1 MTSKPEL
8 SFRQV
13 WNMCVGFLGI
23 QFAFALQ
30 NTDVSRIF
38 QTLGAD
44 LREIPILWVAAP
56 LSGLIV
62 QPIIGY
68 ASDHT
73 WTRLGRRRP
82 YFLGGA
88 LLTTLAL
95 AWMPNSPMLWVA
107 AVMLWLMDASI
118 NVSMEPFRAF
128 VGDQLPESQRPL
140 GFALQSFFI
149 GVGAVLASIL
159 PWALARLGV
168 ANVAPPGEIPATVR
182 IAFYVGAA
190 VLFCAVLWTV
200 LSTREYAPERLLSF
214 PRTSVALPFSDV
226 SQAWRPGVV
235 MLVAGGAG
243 IAVIRRLSLE
253 KELYLL
259 AGGLIVFGALFAW
272 LSTTGKTASRGMV
285 RQVMGDLYGMPR
297 PMRRLGWVQ
306 FFSWFALIA
315 MWIYTTPTV
324 TSVQFGSAD
333 PQSVAYNTGANWVGV
348 LFAAGNCFLIAGAV
362 VIPFM
367 VRMIGLRWS
376 HLVNLAAGGLG
387 LASFAWVRSPDW
399 LLLSMAGVGFA
410 SASIQSLP
418 YTLLSDNLPP
428 EKMGVY
434 MGIFNFF
441 IVIPQVLAASVLGGL
456 VHALFGDRPAFGLVL
471 GGASMVIG
479 GLCTL
484 RVTEPRLAETA
495 SPPTLDAREA

>member
-1 MTSKPEL
+1 MTPKPEL
-8 SFRQV
+8 SFRQI

-30 NTDVSRIF
+30 NADVSRIF
-38 QTLGAD
+38 QTLGAN

-88 LLTTLAL
+88 LLTTVAL
-95 AWMPNSPMLWVA
+95 LWMPDASTLWVA

-128 VGDQLPESQRPL
+128 VGDQLPDSQRPL

-149 GVGAVLASIL
+149 GIGAVLASML
-159 PWALARLGV
+159 PWAFAKLGV
-168 ANVAPPGEIPATVR
+168 PNVAPAGQIPATVR
-182 IAFYVGAA
+182 AAFYVGAG
-190 VLFCAVLWTV
+190 VLFCAMLWTV
-200 LSTREYAPERLLSF
+200 VSTREYAPERLLSF
-214 PRTSVALPFSDV
+214 ARKSPVLPLSNV
-226 SQAWRPGVV
+226 SRAWRPGLV
-235 MLVAGGAG
+235 MLVAGGLG
-243 IAVIRRLSLE
+243 VLMIRRLSLE
-253 KELYLL
+253 PELYLL
-259 AGGLIVFGALFAW
+259 AGGLILFGALYAW
-272 LSTTGKTASRGMV
+272 LSRTGSHGMM
-285 RQVMGDLYGMPR
+285 RQVMSDLYGMPGA
-297 PMRRLGWVQ
+297 MRRLAWVQ
-306 FFSWFALIA
+306 FFSWFALFA

-324 TSVQFGSAD
+324 TSVQFGSSD
-333 PQSVAYNTGANWVGV
+333 PGSLAYNTGANWVGV

-362 VIPFM
+362 VIPIM
-367 VRMIGLRWS
+367 VRLLGLRWS

-387 LASFAWVRSPDW
+387 LASFAWVRSPEW

-418 YTLLSDNLPP
+418 YTLLSDNLPA

-441 IVIPQVLAASVLGGL
+441 IVIPQMLAASVLGAL

-471 GGASMVIG
+471 GGISMLIG

-484 RVTEPRLAETA
+484 RVEEPRAAEA
-495 SPPTLDAREA
+495 VSPSAVGAGGA

>member
-1 MTSKPEL
+1 MTAKPEL

-30 NTDVSRIF
+30 NADVSRIF

-56 LSGLIV
+56 LSGLLV

-95 AWMPNSPMLWVA
+95 AWMPNSATLWVA
-107 AVMLWLMDASI
+107 AVMLWLMDAAI

-128 VGDQLPESQRPL
+128 VGDQLPESQRAL

-168 ANVAPPGEIPATVR
+168 ANVAPAGQIPATVR

-200 LSTREYAPERLLSF
+200 VSTREYPPERLLGFARKS
-214 PRTSVALPFSDV
+214 PSPAVTDV
-226 SQAWRPGVV
+226 SRAWRPGLV
-235 MLVAGGAG
+235 MLVAGGLG
-243 IAVIRRLSLE
+243 IAAIRRFSLAG
-253 KELYLL
+253 ELYLL
-259 AGGLIVFGALFAW
+259 AGGVIVFGAFFAW
-272 LSTTGKTASRGMV
+272 LSTTASRGMA
-285 RQVMGDLYGMPR
+285 RQVMSDLYGMPG
-297 PMRRLGWVQ
+297 PMRRLAWVQ
-306 FFSWFALIA
+306 FFSWFALFA

-333 PQSVAYNTGANWVGV
+333 PRSLAYNTGANWVGV
-348 LFAAGNCFLIAGAV
+348 LFAAGNCFLVAGAV
-362 VIPFM
+362 VIPLM
-367 VRMIGLRWS
+367 VRLLGQRWS

-399 LLLSMAGVGFA
+399 LLLSMVGVGFA

-418 YTLLSDNLPP
+418 YTLLSENLPP

-441 IVIPQVLAASVLGGL
+441 IVIPQMLAASVLGGL

-471 GGASMVIG
+471 GGTSMLLG

-484 RVTEPRLAETA
+484 RVAEPRSGMLA
-495 SPPTLDAREA
+495 

>member
-1 MTSKPEL
+1 VSAKPDL
-8 SFRQV
+8 SFRQI
-13 WNMCVGFLGI
+13 WNMCFGFLGI
-23 QFAFALQ
+23 QFGFALQ
-30 NTDVSRIF
+30 NADVSRIF
-38 QTLGAD
+38 QTLGAH
-44 LREIPILWVAAP
+44 LQEIPILWVAAP

-95 AWMPNSPMLWVA
+95 LWMPDASTLWVA

-149 GVGAVLASIL
+149 GVGAVLASML
-159 PWALARLGV
+159 PWVLARLGV
-168 ANVAPPGEIPATVR
+168 PNVAPAGQIPATVR

-190 VLFCAVLWTV
+190 VLFCAVFWTV
-200 LSTREYAPERLLSF
+200 VSTREYAPERLLGF
-214 PRTSVALPFSDV
+214 ARKTLDLPLRDASG
-226 SQAWRPGVV
+226 AWRPGLA
-235 MLVAGGAG
+235 MLLAGGLGVA
-243 IAVIRRLSLE
+243 AIRRFALAD
-253 KELYLL
+253 ELYLL
-259 AGGLIVFGALFAW
+259 AGGLVVFGALFTW
-272 LSTTGKTASRGMV
+272 LSRSASRGMV
-285 RQVMGDLYGMPR
+285 RQVMGDLYGMPG
-297 PMRRLGWVQ
+297 PMRRLAWVQ
-306 FFSWFALIA
+306 FFSWFALFA

-324 TSVQFGSAD
+324 TSVQFGSSD
-333 PQSVAYNTGANWVGV
+333 PSSLAYNTGANWVGV
-348 LFAAGNCFLIAGAV
+348 LFAASNVFLIAGAV

-367 VRMIGLRWS
+367 VRLLGLRWS
-376 HLVNLAAGGLG
+376 HLANLAAGGLG
-387 LASFAWVRSPDW
+387 LASFAWIHSPDW

-418 YTLLSDNLPP
+418 YTLLSDSLPA

-441 IVIPQVLAASVLGGL
+441 IVIPQMLAASVLGGL
-456 VHALFGDRPAFGLVL
+456 VHAFFGNRPAFGLVL
-471 GGASMVIG
+471 GGVSMAVG

-484 RVTEPRLAETA
+484 RIAEPQPAEGAAPEMVGA
-495 SPPTLDAREA
+495 SGT

>member
-1 MTSKPEL
+1 MSEKPEL

-30 NTDVSRIF
+30 NADVSRIF

-95 AWMPNSPMLWVA
+95 AWMPNSSTLWVA

-149 GVGAVLASIL
+149 GIGAVLASML
-159 PWALARLGV
+159 PWALAKLGV
-168 ANVAPPGEIPATVR
+168 ANVAPAGQIPTTVR

-190 VLFCAVLWTV
+190 VLFGAVSWTV
-200 LSTREYAPERLLSF
+200 VTTREYAPERLLSF
-214 PRTSVALPFSDV
+214 ARKRLILPLADV
-226 SQAWRPGVV
+226 SRAWRLGLA
-235 MLVAGGAG
+235 MLAAGGLGTAA
-243 IAVIRRLSLE
+243 IWRFSLAD
-253 KELYLL
+253 ELYLL
-259 AGGLIVFGALFAW
+259 AGGLIVFGTLFAW
-272 LSTTGKTASRGMV
+272 LSMTGSHGMV
-285 RQVMGDLYGMPR
+285 RQVMGDLYGMPG
-297 PMRRLGWVQ
+297 PMRRLAWVQ
-306 FFSWFALIA
+306 FFSWFALFA

-324 TSVQFGSAD
+324 TSLQFGSSD
-333 PQSVAYNTGANWVGV
+333 PQSAAYNTGANWVGV
-348 LFAAGNCFLIAGAV
+348 LFAAGNCFLIIGAV
-362 VIPFM
+362 VIPLM
-367 VRMIGLRWS
+367 VRLLGLRWS

-441 IVIPQVLAASVLGGL
+441 IVIPQMLAASVLGGL

-471 GGASMVIG
+471 GGISMAVG

-484 RVTEPRLAETA
+484 RVAEPAAGSSSMLAGC
-495 SPPTLDAREA
+495 S

>member
-1 MTSKPEL
+1 
-8 SFRQV
+8 
-13 WNMCVGFLGI
+13 MCVGFLGI
-23 QFAFALQ
+23 QFAFSLQ
-30 NTDVSRIF
+30 NADVSRIF

-56 LSGLIV
+56 LSGLLV

-95 AWMPNSPMLWVA
+95 ALMPNASMLWVA
-107 AVMLWLMDASI
+107 AAMLWLMDASI

-128 VGDQLPESQRPL
+128 VGDQLPEAQRPL

-159 PWALARLGV
+159 PWALAKMGV
-168 ANVAPPGEIPATVR
+168 PNVAPAGQIPATVR
-182 IAFYVGAA
+182 IAFHVGAA
-190 VLFCAVLWTV
+190 VLLCAVLWTV
-200 LSTREYAPERLLSF
+200 LTTREYAPQRLLSF
-214 PRTSVALPFSDV
+214 ARKSLALPPADV
-226 SQAWRPGVV
+226 SRAWRLGLA
-235 MLVAGGAG
+235 MLAAGGLGVA
-243 IAVIRRLSLE
+243 AIRRFSLA

-259 AGGLIVFGALFAW
+259 AAGLIVFGALFAW
-272 LSTTGKTASRGMV
+272 LSATGSRGMV
-285 RQVMGDLYGMPR
+285 RQVMGDLYGMPG
-297 PMRRLGWVQ
+297 PMRRLAWVQ
-306 FFSWFALIA
+306 FFSWFALFA
-315 MWIYTTPTV
+315 MWIYATPAV
-324 TSVQFGSAD
+324 TSVQFGSSD
-333 PQSVAYNTGANWVGV
+333 PRALAYNAGANWVGV
-348 LFAAGNCFLIAGAV
+348 LFAAANCFLVAGAV
-362 VIPFM
+362 FIPLM
-367 VRMIGLRWS
+367 VRLLGLRWT
-376 HLVNLAAGGLG
+376 HLVNLAAGGIG

-399 LLLSMAGVGFA
+399 LLLSMAGIGFA

-418 YTLLSDNLPP
+418 YTLLSDNLPA

-441 IVIPQVLAASVLGGL
+441 IVIPQMLAASVLGGL

-471 GGASMVIG
+471 GGVSMLIG
-479 GLCTL
+479 GVCTL
-484 RVTEPRLAETA
+484 RVAEPRPTAAVSACAVGAE
-495 SPPTLDAREA
+495 EA

>member
-1 MTSKPEL
+1 MTTKPEL

-30 NTDVSRIF
+30 NADVSRIF

-44 LREIPILWVAAP
+44 LRDIPILWVAAP

-95 AWMPNSPMLWVA
+95 AWMPNSSTLWVA
-107 AVMLWLMDASI
+107 AVMLCLMDASI

-168 ANVAPPGEIPATVR
+168 ANVAPAGQIPATVR

-200 LSTREYAPERLLSF
+200 VTTREYAPERLLSF
-214 PRTSVALPFSDV
+214 ARKDLPPVLTDV
-226 SQAWRPGVV
+226 SKAWRPGVF
-235 MLVAGGAG
+235 MLVAGAAG
-243 IAVIRRLSLE
+243 VLAIRRLSLAH
-253 KELYLL
+253 ELYLL
-259 AGGLIVFGALFAW
+259 VGGLIVFGALFAW
-272 LSTTGKTASRGMV
+272 LSATASRGMA
-285 RQVMGDLYGMPR
+285 RQVLADLYGMPG
-297 PMRRLGWVQ
+297 PMRRLAWVQ
-306 FFSWFALIA
+306 FFSWFALFA

-324 TSVQFGSAD
+324 TAVQFGSAD
-333 PQSVAYNTGANWVGV
+333 PRSIAYNTGANWVGV
-348 LFAAGNCFLIAGAV
+348 LFAAGNGFLVAGAV
-362 VIPFM
+362 VIPLM
-367 VRMIGLRWS
+367 VRLLGLRWS
-376 HLVNLAAGGLG
+376 HLLNLAAGGLG
-387 LASFAWVRSPDW
+387 LASFAWIRSPDW
-399 LLLSMAGVGFA
+399 LLLSMVGVGFA

-418 YTLLSDNLPP
+418 YTLLSDNLPA

-441 IVIPQVLAASVLGGL
+441 IVIPQMLAASVLGGL

-471 GGASMVIG
+471 GGASMLIG
-479 GLCTL
+479 GLFTL
-484 RVTEPRLAETA
+484 RVAEPRAAAASGMLA
-495 SPPTLDAREA
+495 

>member
-1 MTSKPEL
+1 MSPKPAL
-8 SFRQV
+8 SFRQI

-30 NTDVSRIF
+30 NADVSRIF
-38 QTLGAD
+38 QTLGAN

-88 LLTTLAL
+88 LLTTFAL
-95 AWMPNSPMLWVA
+95 LWMPDSATLWVA
-107 AVMLWLMDASI
+107 ALMLWLMDASI
-118 NVSMEPFRAF
+118 NVTMEPFRAF
-128 VGDQLPESQRPL
+128 VGDQLPEAQRPL

-149 GVGAVLASIL
+149 GVGAVLASML
-159 PWALARLGV
+159 PWALAKLGV
-168 ANVAPPGEIPATVR
+168 PNVAPPGRIPATVR
-182 IAFYVGAA
+182 IAFHVGAA

-200 LSTREYAPERLLSF
+200 ASTREYAPERLLSF
-214 PRTSVALPFSDV
+214 ARRTLAAPLTDV
-226 SQAWRPGVV
+226 SRAWRLGLL
-235 MLVAGGAG
+235 M
-243 IAVIRRLSLE
+243 
-253 KELYLL
+253 LL
-259 AGGLIVFGALFAW
+259 AGGLGIAAIDRFSLEPELYLLTGGLILFGALFAW
-272 LSTTGKTASRGMV
+272 LSLTRSRGMV
-285 RQVMGDLYGMPR
+285 RQVMGDLYGMPG
-297 PMRRLGWVQ
+297 PMRRLAWVQ
-306 FFSWFALIA
+306 FFSWFALFA

-324 TSVQFGSAD
+324 TSVQFGSSD
-333 PQSVAYNTGANWVGV
+333 PSSLAYNTGANWVGV
-348 LFAAGNCFLIAGAV
+348 LFAASNGFLILGAV
-362 VIPFM
+362 VIPLM
-367 VRMIGLRWS
+367 VRLLGLRWS
-376 HLVNLAAGGLG
+376 HLVNLGLGGLG

-399 LLLSMAGVGFA
+399 LLLSMAGIGFA

-441 IVIPQVLAASVLGGL
+441 IVIPQMLAASVLGGM
-456 VHALFGDRPAFGLVL
+456 VHAFFGDRPAFGLVL
-471 GGASMVIG
+471 GGASMAVG

-484 RVTEPRLAETA
+484 RLAEPQPA
-495 SPPTLDAREA
+495 LESAAPSVLGA

>member
-1 MTSKPEL
+1 MTPKPEL

-23 QFAFALQ
+23 QFAFSLQ
-30 NTDVSRIF
+30 NADVSRIF
-38 QTLGAD
+38 QTLGAN

-56 LSGLIV
+56 LSGLLV

-95 AWMPNSPMLWVA
+95 VWMPYSSALWVA

-128 VGDQLPESQRPL
+128 VGDQLPEGQRPL

-159 PWALARLGV
+159 PWALARFGV
-168 ANVAPPGEIPATVR
+168 PNVAPAGRIPATVR
-182 IAFYVGAA
+182 IAFEVGAA

-200 LSTREYAPERLLSF
+200 VTTREYAPERLLSF
-214 PRTSVALPFSDV
+214 ARRTLALPLKDV
-226 SQAWRPGVV
+226 SKAWRLGLL
-235 MLVAGGAG
+235 MLGAG
-243 IAVIRRLSLE
+243 ALGVIAIRHFALAV
-253 KELYLL
+253 ELYLL
-259 AGGLIVFGALFAW
+259 AGGLIVFGTLFAW
-272 LSTTGKTASRGMV
+272 LSMTASRGMV
-285 RQVMGDLYGMPR
+285 RQVMGDLYGMPG
-297 PMRRLGWVQ
+297 PMRRLAWVQ
-306 FFSWFALIA
+306 FFSWFALFA

-333 PQSVAYNTGANWVGV
+333 PRTLAYNTGANWVGV
-348 LFAAGNCFLIAGAV
+348 LFAAGNGFLIAGAV
-362 VIPFM
+362 VIPLM
-367 VRMIGLRWS
+367 VRLLGLRWS

-410 SASIQSLP
+410 TASIQSLP
-418 YTLLSDNLPP
+418 YTLLSDNLPA

-441 IVIPQVLAASVLGGL
+441 IVIPQMLAASVLGGL

-471 GGASMVIG
+471 GGVSMLIG

-484 RVTEPRLAETA
+484 RVAEPCPAETA
-495 SPPTLDAREA
+495 SASRLGVKEA

>member
-1 MTSKPEL
+1 MNPKPEL
-8 SFRQV
+8 SFRQI
-13 WNMCVGFLGI
+13 WNMCFGFLGI

-30 NTDVSRIF
+30 NADVTRIF
-38 QTLGAD
+38 QTLGAN
-44 LREIPILWVAAP
+44 LSQIPILWVAAP

-95 AWMPNSPMLWVA
+95 VWMPNSPTLWVA

-128 VGDQLPESQRPL
+128 VGDQLPDAQRPL
-140 GFALQSFFI
+140 GFAMQSFFI
-149 GVGAVLASIL
+149 GVGAVLASLL

-168 ANVAPPGEIPATVR
+168 SNVAPAGQIPATVR
-182 IAFYVGAA
+182 IAFAVGAA
-190 VLFCAVLWTV
+190 VLLGAMSWTV
-200 LSTREYAPERLLSF
+200 LTTREYAPERLLGFARRALAPPLSG
-214 PRTSVALPFSDV
+214 VAR
-226 SQAWRPGVV
+226 AWRPGLV
-235 MLVAGGAG
+235 MLVAGALA
-243 IAVIRRLSLE
+243 IAAIRRFALAN
-253 KELYLL
+253 ELYLL
-259 AGGLIVFGALFAW
+259 AVGLIAFGALFLW
-272 LSTTGKTASRGMV
+272 LSATRSRGMV
-285 RQVMGDLYGMPR
+285 RQVMGDLYGMPG
-297 PMRRLGWVQ
+297 PMRRLAWVQ
-306 FFSWFALIA
+306 FFSWFALFA

-324 TSVQFGSAD
+324 TSVQFGSSD
-333 PQSVAYNTGANWVGV
+333 PRSLAYNTGANWVGV
-348 LFAAGNCFLIAGAV
+348 LFAASNVFLIAGAV
-362 VIPFM
+362 VIPLM
-367 VRMIGLRWS
+367 VRVLGLRWS
-376 HLVNLAAGGLG
+376 HLVNLTAGGLG
-387 LASFAWVRSPDW
+387 LVSFLWFRSPDW
-399 LLLSMAGVGFA
+399 LLLPMAGVGFA

-441 IVIPQVLAASVLGGL
+441 IVIPQMLAASVLGWL
-456 VHALFGDRPAFGLVL
+456 VHAFFSDRPAFGLVL
-471 GGASMVIG
+471 GGISMAVG

-484 RVTEPRLAETA
+484 RVAEPCPAEA
-495 SPPTLDAREA
+495 VSPSKA

>member
-1 MTSKPEL
+1 MSPKPTL
-8 SFRQV
+8 SFRQI
-13 WNMCVGFLGI
+13 WNMCFGFLGI

-30 NTDVSRIF
+30 NADVTRIF
-38 QTLGAD
+38 QTLGAN
-44 LREIPILWVAAP
+44 LSQIPILWVAAP

-88 LLTTLAL
+88 ALTTLAL
-95 AWMPNSPMLWVA
+95 VWMPNSATLWLA

-128 VGDQLPESQRPL
+128 VGDQLPDAQRPL
-140 GFALQSFFI
+140 GFAMQSFFI
-149 GVGAVLASIL
+149 GVGAVLASLL

-168 ANVAPPGEIPATVR
+168 SNVAPAGQIPATVR
-182 IAFYVGAA
+182 IAFAVGAA
-190 VLFCAVLWTV
+190 VLFGAMSWTV
-200 LSTREYAPERLLSF
+200 LTTREYAPERLLGF
-214 PRTSVALPFSDV
+214 ARKALAAPLTDV
-226 SQAWRPGVV
+226 SRAWRLGVV
-235 MLVAGGAG
+235 MLVAGAL
-243 IAVIRRLSLE
+243 ASAAIRRFALAS
-253 KELYLL
+253 ELYLL
-259 AGGLIVFGALFAW
+259 AAGLVVFGTLFVW
-272 LSTTGKTASRGMV
+272 LSATGSGGMV
-285 RQVMGDLYGMPR
+285 RQVMGDLYGMPG
-297 PMRRLGWVQ
+297 PMRRLAWVQ
-306 FFSWFALIA
+306 FFSWFALFA

-324 TSVQFGSAD
+324 TSVQFGSSD
-333 PQSVAYNTGANWVGV
+333 PRSLAYNTGANWVGV
-348 LFAAGNCFLIAGAV
+348 LFAASNVFLIAGAV
-362 VIPFM
+362 VIPLM
-367 VRMIGLRWS
+367 VRALGLRWS

-387 LASFAWVRSPDW
+387 LVSFIWFRSPDW

-428 EKMGVY
+428 DKMGVY

-441 IVIPQVLAASVLGGL
+441 IVIPQMLAASVLGGL
-456 VHALFGDRPAFGLVL
+456 VHAFFGDRPAFGLVL
-471 GGASMVIG
+471 GGISMAVG

-484 RVTEPRLAETA
+484 RVAEPSPADAVSA
-495 SPPTLDAREA
+495 SAARPARFR

>member
-1 MTSKPEL
+1 MSTTKPQL
-8 SFRQV
+8 SFGQI

-30 NTDVSRIF
+30 NADVSRIF

-44 LREIPILWVAAP
+44 LRVIPILWVAAP

-88 LLTTLAL
+88 LLTSVAL
-95 AWMPNSPMLWVA
+95 LWMPNASMLWVA

-118 NVSMEPFRAF
+118 NVTMEPFRAF
-128 VGDQLPESQRPL
+128 VGDQLPAAQRPL

-159 PWALARLGV
+159 PWALDKLGV
-168 ANVAPPGEIPATVR
+168 ANVAPAGQIPATVR
-182 IAFYVGAA
+182 IAFHVGAA

-200 LSTREYAPERLLSF
+200 VSTREYAPERLLGFARRS
-214 PRTSVALPFSDV
+214 TALPLVDV
-226 SQAWRPGVV
+226 SGAWRLGLV
-235 MLVAGGAG
+235 MLLAGGLGVA
-243 IAVIRRLSLE
+243 AIRQLSLPE
-253 KELYLL
+253 ELYML

-272 LSTTGKTASRGMV
+272 LSTTASRGMV
-285 RQVMGDLYGMPR
+285 RQVMGDLYGMPAA
-297 PMRRLGWVQ
+297 MRRLAWVQ
-306 FFSWFALIA
+306 FFSWFALFA

-324 TSVQFGSAD
+324 TSVQFGSTD
-333 PQSVAYNTGANWVGV
+333 PQSLAYNTGANWAGV
-348 LFAAGNCFLIAGAV
+348 LLAAANCFLIAGAV
-362 VIPFM
+362 VIPLM
-367 VRMIGLRWS
+367 VRLLGLRLS
-376 HLVNLAAGGLG
+376 HLVNLAAGGLA
-387 LASFAWVRSPDW
+387 LASFAWVRSPEW
-399 LLLSMAGVGFA
+399 LMLSMAGIGFA

-418 YTLLSDNLPP
+418 YTLLSDNLPA

-441 IVIPQVLAASVLGGL
+441 IVIPQMLAASVLGGL

-471 GGASMVIG
+471 GGVSMLLG

-484 RVTEPRLAETA
+484 RVAEPLSAA
-495 SPPTLDAREA
+495 GVSPAGLGAKQA

>member
-1 MTSKPEL
+1 MTAKPAL
-8 SFRQV
+8 SIRQV

-30 NTDVSRIF
+30 NADVSRIF

-95 AWMPNSPMLWVA
+95 VWMPDASMLWVA
-107 AVMLWLMDASI
+107 ALMLWLMDASI
-118 NVSMEPFRAF
+118 NVTMEPFRAF
-128 VGDQLPESQRPL
+128 VGDQLPEAQRPL
-140 GFALQSFFI
+140 GFALQGFFI

-159 PWALARLGV
+159 PWALAKWGV
-168 ANVAPPGEIPATVR
+168 PNVAPAGQIPATVR
-182 IAFYVGAA
+182 IAFHVGAA

-200 LSTREYAPERLLSF
+200 VSTREYPPQRLLSF
-214 PRTSVALPFSDV
+214 ARRSLVLPLTDV
-226 SQAWRPGVV
+226 SRAWQLGLG
-235 MLVAGGAG
+235 MLAAGGLGVA
-243 IAVIRRLSLE
+243 AIRRFALAE
-253 KELYLL
+253 ELYLL
-259 AGGLIVFGALFAW
+259 AGGLILFGALLAW
-272 LSTTGKTASRGMV
+272 LSATASRGMV
-285 RQVMGDLYGMPR
+285 RQVMGDLYGMPG
-297 PMRRLGWVQ
+297 PMRRLAWVQ
-306 FFSWFALIA
+306 FFSWFALFA
-315 MWIYTTPTV
+315 MWIYTTPAV
-324 TSVQFGSAD
+324 TSVQFGSSD
-333 PQSVAYNTGANWVGV
+333 PRSLAYNTGANWVGV
-348 LFAAGNCFLIAGAV
+348 LFAASNCFLIAGAV
-362 VIPFM
+362 VIPLM
-367 VRMIGLRWS
+367 VRLLGLRWS
-376 HLVNLAAGGLG
+376 HLVNLAAGALG

-418 YTLLSDNLPP
+418 YTLLSDNLPA

-441 IVIPQVLAASVLGGL
+441 IVIPQMLAASVLGGL
-456 VHALFGDRPAFGLVL
+456 VHALFRDRPAFGLVL
-471 GGASMVIG
+471 GGASMLIG

-484 RVTEPRLAETA
+484 RVAEPEPAA
-495 SPPTLDAREA
+495 SATGDAVSASGT

>member
-1 MTSKPEL
+1 MTPKPEL
-8 SFRQV
+8 SFRQI

-23 QFAFALQ
+23 QFAFSLQ
-30 NTDVSRIF
+30 NADVSRIF
-38 QTLGAD
+38 QTLGAN

-95 AWMPNSPMLWVA
+95 VWMPDSSMLWVA
-107 AVMLWLMDASI
+107 ALMLWLMDASI
-118 NVSMEPFRAF
+118 NVAMEPFRAF

-149 GVGAVLASIL
+149 GVGAVLASML
-159 PWALARLGV
+159 PWALAKAGV
-168 ANVAPPGEIPATVR
+168 ANVAPAGQIPATVR
-182 IAFYVGAA
+182 IAFHVGAA

-200 LSTREYAPERLLSF
+200 VTTREYAPERLLSF
-214 PRTSVALPFSDV
+214 ARDGLARIAVTDASR
-226 SQAWRPGVV
+226 AWRPGLV
-235 MLVAGGAG
+235 MLVGGALG
-243 IAVIRRLSLE
+243 VAAIRRFSLVS
-253 KELYLL
+253 ELYLL
-259 AGGLIVFGALFAW
+259 AAGLMAFGALFVW
-272 LSTTGKTASRGMV
+272 LSATRSGGMA
-285 RQVMGDLYGMPR
+285 RHIMSDLYGMPG
-297 PMRRLGWVQ
+297 PMRQLAWVQ
-306 FFSWFALIA
+306 FFSWFALFA

-324 TSVQFGSAD
+324 TSVQFGSSD
-333 PQSVAYNTGANWVGV
+333 PQSLAYNTGANWVGV
-348 LFAAGNCFLIAGAV
+348 LFAASNGFLIAGAV

-367 VRMIGLRWS
+367 VRLLGLRWS

-387 LASFAWVRSPDW
+387 LASFAWVSSPDW

-418 YTLLSDNLPP
+418 YTLLSDNLPA
-428 EKMGVY
+428 EKMGIY

-441 IVIPQVLAASVLGGL
+441 IVIPQMLAASVLGGL
-456 VHALFGDRPAFGLVL
+456 VHAFFGDRPAFGLVL
-471 GGASMVIG
+471 GGASMLVG

-484 RVTEPRLAETA
+484 RLTEPRPAAA
-495 SPPTLDAREA
+495 SAPAADAG

>member
-1 MTSKPEL
+1 MTPKPQL

-23 QFAFALQ
+23 QFAFSLQ
-30 NTDVSRIF
+30 NADVSRIF
-38 QTLGAD
+38 QTLGAN
-44 LREIPILWVAAP
+44 LREIPILWFAAP

-95 AWMPNSPMLWVA
+95 AWMPHAAALWVA
-107 AVMLWLMDASI
+107 ALMLWLMDASI

-128 VGDQLPESQRPL
+128 VGDQLPEAQRPL

-159 PWALARLGV
+159 PWALAKLGV
-168 ANVAPPGEIPATVR
+168 PNVAPAGQIPATVR
-182 IAFYVGAA
+182 IAFEVGAA
-190 VLFCAVLWTV
+190 VLFGAVLWTV
-200 LSTREYAPERLLSF
+200 VTTREYAPERLLSF
-214 PRTSVALPFSDV
+214 ARRNLAPPLTDV
-226 SQAWRPGVV
+226 SKAWRPGLVMFAAGALGVV
-235 MLVAGGAG
+235 A
-243 IAVIRRLSLE
+243 IRRLSFAW
-253 KELYLL
+253 ELYLL

-272 LSTTGKTASRGMV
+272 LSATASGGMV
-285 RQVMGDLYGMPR
+285 RQVMGDLYGMPG
-297 PMRRLGWVQ
+297 PMRRLAWVQ
-306 FFSWFALIA
+306 FFSWFALFA

-324 TSVQFGSAD
+324 TAVQFGNAD
-333 PQSVAYNTGANWVGV
+333 PQSLAYNNGANWVGV
-348 LFAAGNCFLIAGAV
+348 LFATGNCFLIAGAV

-367 VRMIGLRWS
+367 VRRLGLRWS

-387 LASFAWVRSPDW
+387 LASFAWIRSPEW
-399 LLLSMAGVGFA
+399 LLVPMIGVGFA

-418 YTLLSDNLPP
+418 YTLLSDNLPA

-441 IVIPQVLAASVLGGL
+441 IVIPQMLAASVLGGL

-471 GGASMVIG
+471 GGASMLIG

-484 RVTEPRLAETA
+484 RVAEPHSTETA
-495 SPPTLDAREA
+495 SRSELGAKEA

>member
-1 MTSKPEL
+1 MTAKPEL

-30 NTDVSRIF
+30 NADVSRIF

-95 AWMPNSPMLWVA
+95 AWMPNSSMLWVA

-159 PWALARLGV
+159 PWALAKLGV
-168 ANVAPPGEIPATVR
+168 ANVAPAGQIPATVR

-190 VLFCAVLWTV
+190 ILFCAVAWTV
-200 LSTREYAPERLLSF
+200 LTTREYAPERLLSF
-214 PRTSVALPFSDV
+214 ARKNLALPLTDV
-226 SQAWRPGVV
+226 SRAWRLGLA
-235 MLVAGGAG
+235 MLAAGALG
-243 IAVIRRLSLE
+243 IAAIRRFSLAE
-253 KELYLL
+253 ELYVL

-272 LSTTGKTASRGMV
+272 LSATASRGMV
-285 RQVMGDLYGMPR
+285 RQVMGDLYGMPG
-297 PMRRLGWVQ
+297 PMRRLAWVQ
-306 FFSWFALIA
+306 FFSWFALFA

-324 TSVQFGSAD
+324 TSVQFGSSD
-333 PQSVAYNTGANWVGV
+333 PRSLAYNTGANWVGV
-348 LFAAGNCFLIAGAV
+348 LFAASNCFLIAGAV

-367 VRMIGLRWS
+367 VRLLGLRWS

-399 LLLSMAGVGFA
+399 LLLAMAGVGFA

-418 YTLLSDNLPP
+418 YTLLSDNLPA

-441 IVIPQVLAASVLGGL
+441 IVIPQMLAASVLGGL

-471 GGASMVIG
+471 GGASMALG

-484 RVTEPRLAETA
+484 RVAEPSAAEAA
-495 SPPTLDAREA
+495 SPSSAGAEKA

>member
-1 MTSKPEL
+1 MSPKPEL
-8 SFRQV
+8 SFQQI

-23 QFAFALQ
+23 QFAFGLQ
-30 NTDVSRIF
+30 NADVSRIF
-38 QTLGAD
+38 QTLGAH

-95 AWMPNSPMLWVA
+95 LWMPAASMLWVA

-118 NVSMEPFRAF
+118 NISMEPFRAF
-128 VGDQLPESQRPL
+128 VGDQLHEAQRPL

-149 GVGAVLASIL
+149 GVGAVFASML
-159 PWALARLGV
+159 PWILARLGV
-168 ANVAPPGEIPATVR
+168 ANVAPAGQIPATVR
-182 IAFYVGAA
+182 IAFYVGAG
-190 VLFCAVLWTV
+190 VLFSAVLWTV
-200 LSTREYAPERLLSF
+200 VTTREYAPERLLSF
-214 PRTSVALPFSDV
+214 ARNKLIAPLTDV
-226 SQAWRPGVV
+226 SGAWRLGVA
-235 MLVAGGAG
+235 MLAVGGLGVAA
-243 IAVIRRLSLE
+243 IRRLSLE
-253 KELYLL
+253 PELYLL
-259 AGGLIVFGALFAW
+259 AAGLIVFGALFAW
-272 LSTTGKTASRGMV
+272 LSATASRGMV
-285 RQVMGDLYGMPR
+285 RQVMADLYGMPG
-297 PMRRLGWVQ
+297 PMRRLAWVQ
-306 FFSWFALIA
+306 FFSWFALFA

-324 TSVQFGSAD
+324 TAVQFGNSD
-333 PQSVAYNTGANWVGV
+333 PRSLAYNTGANWVGV
-348 LFAAGNCFLIAGAV
+348 LFAASNCFLIAGALL
-362 VIPFM
+362 IPFM
-367 VRMIGLRWS
+367 VRRLGLRWS
-376 HLVNLAAGGLG
+376 HLLNLAAGGLG

-418 YTLLSDNLPP
+418 YTLLADNLPA

-441 IVIPQVLAASVLGGL
+441 IVIPQMLAASVLGGL

-471 GGASMVIG
+471 GGISMLLG

-484 RVTEPRLAETA
+484 RLAEPRPVTDVSPTA
-495 SPPTLDAREA
+495 VGA

>member
-1 MTSKPEL
+1 MTAKPEL

-30 NTDVSRIF
+30 NADVSRIF
-38 QTLGAD
+38 QTLGAH

-95 AWMPNSPMLWVA
+95 AWMPNSSTLWVA
-107 AVMLWLMDASI
+107 AVMLWLMDAAI

-159 PWALARLGV
+159 PWALARVGV
-168 ANVAPPGEIPATVR
+168 ANVAPAGQIPATVR

-200 LSTREYAPERLLSF
+200 TTTREYPPERLLGFARKSL
-214 PRTSVALPFSDV
+214 SLPVTDV
-226 SQAWRPGVV
+226 SRAWRPGLV
-235 MLVAGGAG
+235 MLVAGGLG
-243 IAVIRRLSLE
+243 VAVIRRFSLAD
-253 KELYLL
+253 ELYLL
-259 AGGLIVFGALFAW
+259 AGRTDRIRSALRMAQRDRQPRDGA
-272 LSTTGKTASRGMV
+272 TG
-285 RQVMGDLYGMPR
+285 D
-297 PMRRLGWVQ
+297 
-306 FFSWFALIA
+306 
-315 MWIYTTPTV
+315 
-324 TSVQFGSAD
+324 
-333 PQSVAYNTGANWVGV
+333 
-348 LFAAGNCFLIAGAV
+348 
-362 VIPFM
+362 
-367 VRMIGLRWS
+367 
-376 HLVNLAAGGLG
+376 
-387 LASFAWVRSPDW
+387 
-399 LLLSMAGVGFA
+399 
-410 SASIQSLP
+410 
-418 YTLLSDNLPP
+418 
-428 EKMGVY
+428 E
-434 MGIFNFF
+434 
-441 IVIPQVLAASVLGGL
+441 
-456 VHALFGDRPAFGLVL
+456 
-471 GGASMVIG
+471 
-479 GLCTL
+479 
-484 RVTEPRLAETA
+484 
-495 SPPTLDAREA
+495 

>member
-1 MTSKPEL
+1 MSNKPEL
-8 SFRQV
+8 SFRQI

-23 QFAFALQ
+23 QFAFGLQ
-30 NTDVSRIF
+30 NADVSRIF
-38 QTLGAD
+38 QTLGAH

-95 AWMPNSPMLWVA
+95 LWMPAASTLWLA
-107 AVMLWLMDASI
+107 AAMLWLMDASI

-149 GVGAVLASIL
+149 GVGAVLASML
-159 PWALARLGV
+159 PWLLAKLGV
-168 ANVAPPGEIPATVR
+168 ANTAPAGQIPATVR

-200 LSTREYAPERLLSF
+200 ATTREYAPERLLSF
-214 PRTSVALPFSDV
+214 ARERIAGPLRDV
-226 SQAWRPGVV
+226 SGAWRPGLL
-235 MLVAGGAG
+235 MLAAGGLA
-243 IAVIRRLSLE
+243 IAVIRRFSLAQ
-253 KELYLL
+253 ELYLL
-259 AGGLIVFGALFAW
+259 AGGVIVFGALFAW
-272 LSTTGKTASRGMV
+272 LSRTASRGMV
-285 RQVMGDLYGMPR
+285 RQVMGDLYGMPG
-297 PMRRLGWVQ
+297 PMRRLAWVQ
-306 FFSWFALIA
+306 FFSWFALFA

-324 TSVQFGSAD
+324 TAVQFGSSD
-333 PQSVAYNTGANWVGV
+333 PLSAAYNTGANWVGV
-348 LFAAGNCFLIAGAV
+348 LFAASNGFLVLGAV
-362 VIPFM
+362 IIPVL
-367 VRMIGLRWS
+367 VRFLGVRWT

-387 LASFAWVRSPDW
+387 LASFLWVRSPEW
-399 LLLSMAGVGFA
+399 LLLSMAGVGIA
-410 SASIQSLP
+410 SASIQALP
-418 YTLLSDNLPP
+418 YTLLSDHLPA

-441 IVIPQVLAASVLGGL
+441 IVIPQMLAASVLGAL

-471 GGASMVIG
+471 GGISMAVG

-484 RVTEPRLAETA
+484 WVAEPAAAA
-495 SPPTLDAREA
+495 SAAPRAIGASGD

>member
-1 MTSKPEL
+1 MSAKPEL
-8 SFRQV
+8 SFRQI
-13 WNMCVGFLGI
+13 WNMCMGFLGI

-30 NTDVSRIF
+30 NADVSRIF
-38 QTLGAD
+38 QTLGAN
-44 LREIPILWVAAP
+44 LQEIPILWVAAP
-56 LSGLIV
+56 LSGLLV

-73 WTRLGRRRP
+73 WTWLGRRRP

-95 AWMPNSPMLWVA
+95 FWMPHSSMLWVA

-140 GFALQSFFI
+140 GFAMQSFFI
-149 GVGAVLASIL
+149 GVGAVLASML
-159 PWALARLGV
+159 PWALAQLGV
-168 ANVAPPGEIPATVR
+168 ANVAPAGGIPPTVR

-190 VLFCAVLWTV
+190 VLFASVLWTV
-200 LSTREYAPERLLSF
+200 VSTREYAPERLLSF
-214 PRTSVALPFSDV
+214 ARSSLALPLAEV
-226 SQAWRPGVV
+226 GGAWRPGLL
-235 MLVAGGAG
+235 MLAAGALGA
-243 IAVIRRLSLE
+243 AAIRRFALSG
-253 KELYLL
+253 ELYLL
-259 AGGLIVFGALFAW
+259 AGGLAVFGALFLW
-272 LSTTGKTASRGMV
+272 LSRTRSRGMV
-285 RQVMGDLYGMPR
+285 RQVMGDLYGMPV
-297 PMRRLGWVQ
+297 PMRRLAWVQ
-306 FFSWFALIA
+306 FFSWFALFA

-324 TSVQFGSAD
+324 TAVQFGSSD
-333 PQSVAYNTGANWVGV
+333 PRSLAYNTGANWVGV
-348 LFAAGNCFLIAGAV
+348 LFAASNGFLIAGAV

-367 VRMIGLRWS
+367 VRRLGLRWS

-418 YTLLSDNLPP
+418 YTLLSDSLPAQ
-428 EKMGVY
+428 KMGVY

-441 IVIPQVLAASVLGGL
+441 IVIPQLLAASVLGGL
-456 VHALFGDRPAFGLVL
+456 VHTLFGDRPAFGLVL
-471 GGASMVIG
+471 GGVSMLVG

-484 RVTEPRLAETA
+484 RLAE
-495 SPPTLDAREA
+495 PEAAKAVPSAAVRA

>member
-1 MTSKPEL
+1 MTPKPEL

-30 NTDVSRIF
+30 NADVSRIF
-38 QTLGAD
+38 QTLGAN

-73 WTRLGRRRP
+73 WTWLGRRRP

-95 AWMPNSPMLWVA
+95 VWMPYSSGLWVA
-107 AVMLWLMDASI
+107 AAMLWLMDASI

-140 GFALQSFFI
+140 GFALQGFFI
-149 GVGAVLASIL
+149 GIGAVLASIL
-159 PWALARLGV
+159 PWALAKLGV
-168 ANVAPPGEIPATVR
+168 PNVAPVGQIPATVR
-182 IAFYVGAA
+182 MAFEVGAA

-200 LSTREYAPERLLSF
+200 VTTREYAPQRLLRF
-214 PRTSVALPFSDV
+214 ARKGLTLPITDV
-226 SQAWRPGVV
+226 SRAWRVGLGMVG
-235 MLVAGGAG
+235 AGGLGVA
-243 IAVIRRLSLE
+243 AIRRFSLAP
-253 KELYLL
+253 ELYLL
-259 AGGLIVFGALFAW
+259 SGGLIVFGALFAW
-272 LSTTGKTASRGMV
+272 LSATASRGMV
-285 RQVMGDLYGMPR
+285 RQVMGDLYGMPG
-297 PMRRLGWVQ
+297 PMRRLAWVQ
-306 FFSWFALIA
+306 FFSWFALFA

-333 PQSVAYNTGANWVGV
+333 PQSLAYNTGANWVGV
-348 LFAAGNCFLIAGAV
+348 LFATGNCFLIAGAV
-362 VIPFM
+362 LIPLM
-367 VRMIGLRWS
+367 VRLLGLRWS

-387 LASFAWVRSPDW
+387 LASFAWIRSPEW

-410 SASIQSLP
+410 TASIQSLP
-418 YTLLSDNLPP
+418 YTLLSDNLPA

-441 IVIPQVLAASVLGGL
+441 IVIPQMLAASVLGGL

-484 RVTEPRLAETA
+484 RVVEPRVADTA
-495 SPPTLDAREA
+495 SPSRLDTREA